1 MACFHAGLPLMHER
15 TDYSGGFHFA
25 LPRLFL
31 SLLGERPIRSENNF
45 AEALWAGAIA
55 ILLPWLALLDM
66 TGAFHCSLGWL
77 SAIALFAAIIPL
89 WLILFYLNS
98 LLIALCRR
106 TRLLTNYPN
115 RTMQHALALIMIAL
129 SSARLAFSESL
140 VHWIGIAV
148 LTLIAVDLFAAVALP
163 LAHDPPSAT
172 VRE

>member
-1 MACFHAGLPLMHER
+1 MQDG
-15 TDYSGGFHFA
+15 TQYSRGFYFA

-31 SLLGERPIRSENNF
+31 SLLGGRPIRSENNF
-45 AEALWAGAIA
+45 AEALWAGGIA
-55 ILLPWLALLDM
+55 ILLLWLALLDM

-77 SAIALFAAIIPL
+77 SAVTLLAAIIPL

-98 LLIALCRR
+98 LLIGLCRKA
-106 TRLLTNYPN
+106 RLLSNYTN
-115 RTMQHALALIMIAL
+115 RAVQHALALVIVAL
-129 SSARLAFSESL
+129 SSGRLAFSESF

-163 LAHDPPSAT
+163 LANHPPSAM